1 MVEGPDF
8 LVRGGGIAPGSS
20 INGQGCVELLHRL
33 AVHVLA
39 NLSEFP
45 AQASVFLNVFFLELK
60 SQRFRLLRLRRSSAF
75 FFELL

>member
-20 INGQGCVELLHRL
+20 INGQGRVELLHRL

-45 AQASVFLNVFFLELK
+45 AFSFLNVFFLEFK
-60 SQRFRLLRLRRSSAF
+60 PQRFRLLRLRRSSGF